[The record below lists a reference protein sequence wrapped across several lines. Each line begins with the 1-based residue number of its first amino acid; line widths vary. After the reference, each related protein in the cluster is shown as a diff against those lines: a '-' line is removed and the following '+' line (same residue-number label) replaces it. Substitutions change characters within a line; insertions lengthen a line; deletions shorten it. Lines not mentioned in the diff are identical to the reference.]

1 MGNDMTDLLRKSALF
16 RFNESAERIE
26 KCLSI
31 LSEEQILS
39 RPNGVSNS
47 IANILIHLNGNITQY
62 IMSGLA
68 GKPDH
73 RIRDLEFEAISSINK
88 EVLQSL
94 MKETFMQASDVIL
107 HLDEAQWKATY
118 LLQGF
123 EMSGVDAVLH
133 VVEHASYHTGQIT
146 YITKMLTNQHT
157 NYYEGIDLNVHN
169 A

>member
-1 MGNDMTDLLRKSALF
+1 MTDLLRKSALF

-39 RPNGVSNS
+39 QPNEVSNS

-73 RIRDLEFEAISSINK
+73 RIRDLEFEAIGSINK
-88 EVLQSL
+88 LALQAL
-94 MKETFMQASDVIL
+94 MEETFRQASDVIL